1 MECINY
7 FFGTSGRL
15 DIPRRVIKQSIN
27 MSIEHPQRMFMEKKG
42 VVVPAHQAGS
52 NSGHIMNYVFTPET
66 MPASNALVA
75 GQKYSMKLT
84 PANLQ
89 GIINQLTLRIDV
101 TENGT
106 SSANFAPSPLFI
118 NKVAWRQPG
127 AKGNEVLKTEYGD
140 TLFVE
145 NCAWIEH
152 DNQNLDGLNVSA
164 AYSRGKIHKQSAAKS
179 YRFRLVSNPWSIN
192 HSHMY
197 DIKNDIYLD
206 IDFAAGVT
214 SAGSGVP
221 TVTGCYLEVQA
232 SVPDGNQ
239 LSVMRNIEHKYQ
251 FLRYLDVI
259 RDEKTSQTLTASTAY
274 NFDLKAFAD
283 RDLAGLMFM
292 VRADNYTNSS
302 EGYLKCVNLDGGT
315 VDIVNGASQSIYGNS
330 QVAPALDVI
339 RREVFARMF
348 KNKKFS
354 DNRHVYI
361 LPFSNDLVKAAHG
374 IKDGSLR
381 MEDNYKL
388 VITPPAAGV
397 AAVQTVNLNNPANDG
412 GYYKLAHKGFT
423 TNSLAYNATAASIK
437 SALEA
442 LPSFLNHPGSPLTVT
457 ASGTAETDFTLTF
470 ASTVE
475 PPNEP
480 EDLVQ
485 LVSESLNDGTVAD
498 FGSTSVTTHGKL
510 GFTTGSTYT
519 ITVYGY
525 YFRNLV
531 KKSGKLAVKDD

>member
-1 MECINY
+1 
-7 FFGTSGRL
+7 
-15 DIPRRVIKQSIN
+15 
-27 MSIEHPQRMFMEKKG
+27 MSIEHQQRQFIANKG
-42 VVVPAHQAGS
+42 VVMPAHHLGI
-52 NSGHIMNYVFTPET
+52 NRGHIMNYVFVPET
-66 MPASNALVA
+66 APASNALVA
-75 GQKYSMKLT
+75 GQKYNMKLT
-84 PANLQ
+84 PSNLP
-89 GIINQLTLRIDV
+89 GIINQLTVRLDV
-101 TENGT
+101 TENG
-106 SSANFAPSPLFI
+106 SGSANFAPSPYFI
-118 NKVAWRQPG
+118 NKLNWRQAG
-127 AKGNEVLKTEYGD
+127 ASGNEVIKTEYGD

-152 DNQNLDGLNVSA
+152 DNQNLDGLNVSS
-164 AYSRGKIHKQSAAKS
+164 AYSRGKVHKQSAAKS
-179 YRFRLVSNPWSIN
+179 YRLRLVSNPWSIN
-192 HSHMY
+192 HSHMF
-197 DIKNDIYLD
+197 DIKRDIYLD

-221 TVTGCYLEVQA
+221 TVTSCVLEVQA
-232 SVPDGNQ
+232 SVPDESQ
-239 LSVMRNIEHKYQ
+239 ITIMRNIEDKHQ

-283 RDLAGLMFM
+283 RDMAGLMFM
-292 VRADNYTNSS
+292 VRADGYTNSS

-315 VDIVNGASQSIYGNS
+315 VDILNGANQSIYGNS
-330 QVAPALDVI
+330 TVAPALDVI

-348 KNKKFS
+348 KNKRFS

-381 MEDNYKL
+381 MQDNYKL

-397 AAVQTVNLNNPANDG
+397 AAVQTVNLSNALNDG

-423 TNSLAYNATAASIK
+423 TNSLAHSADAAAIK

-457 ASGTAETDFTLTF
+457 ASGAATADFTLTF

-485 LVSESLNDGTVAD
+485 LVSESLNDGGVAE

-519 ITVYGY
+519 VTVYGY
-525 YFRNLV
+525 YFKDLI
-531 KKSGKLAVKDD
+531 KKSGKLAIRDE